1 MGHIHRH
8 TAVRGDPVGGG
19 DGSGAVGLLLGGAQ
33 DIQIYVQ
40 LPVPQPLQCI
50 QQNGKAGPVVQ
61 RLAAQQL
68 VPQGGAARP
77 VDRRSAHRDAGP
89 GRLLIQAHIQIQ
101 VLDGHGLVHILP
113 ALDVG
118 GQTGHHPHHRGLGED
133 GQLPVREHP
142 GVHPAQRGEAE
153 EALLV
158 SGDEKAD
165 LVQVG
170 VQQHLFGPLPAAAQH
185 PHHTA
190 HAVQKRLVHQGAEQ
204 LQGRPGRL
212 ALKPAGA
219 GQGAQPGQRLFIVQ
233 TNPPVSLLR
242 APGPDA

>member
-1 MGHIHRH
+1 MGHIHGH
-8 TAVRGDPVGGG
+8 AAVRGDPVCGG

-33 DIQIYVQ
+33 DVQVHVQ
-40 LPVPQPLQCI
+40 LPVPQPFQCI
-50 QQNGKAGPVVQ
+50 QQNGEAGPVVQ

-68 VPQGGAARP
+68 VPQEGAARP
-77 VDRRSAHRDAGP
+77 VDRRRAHGDAGL

-101 VLDGHGLVHILP
+101 VLDGHRLVHILP

-133 GQLPVREHP
+133 GQLPVGEHP
-142 GVHPAQRGEAE
+142 GVHPAQWGEAE
-153 EALLV
+153 EALLMP
-158 SGDEKAD
+158 GDEKAD

-170 VQQHLFGPLPAAAQH
+170 VQQHLFGPLPAAAPH
-185 PHHTA
+185 PHHAA
-190 HAVQKRLVHQGAEQ
+190 HTVQKCLVHQGAEQ
-204 LQGRPGRL
+204 LQSRPGRL

-219 GQGAQPGQRLFIVQ
+219 GQGAQPGQRLFVVQ

-242 APGPDA
+242 GPGPGA